1 MATAADY
8 DSDRETEQKR
18 VQQMLQDL
26 DDSFSEQEGKF
37 VVEPAYCEQDIVVT
51 TSVWYICVVLVCM
64 HPSGFVRA
72 ITNTFKHGFQSNLAQ
87 LLFLMSRST
96 I

>member
-37 VVEPAYCEQDIVVT
+37 VVERDIVVT
-51 TSVWYICVVLVCM
+51 TSVRGICMSCVCVCALCI
-64 HPSGFVRA
+64 HVD
-72 ITNTFKHGFQSNLAQ
+72 L
-87 LLFLMSRST
+87 SRP
-96 I
+96 